1 MIIISD
7 PSSQYPNWMGRK
19 WSISQVDPNAG
30 LVAHFADVVE
40 FQSSSQVTAPDPWGT
55 LDPFTS
61 TASMVTG
68 VTSGGQRFQ
77 IVHQEKENQLICQ
90 IDSSQRAFLVK
101 NIVLG
106 ATSATVVATVVEI
119 AAGLPASTF
128 FVILLS
134 AAIASTVAAL
144 TVQSDSARSG
154 NATWVA
160 NDGGAGVVAESQPF
174 RVMSA

>member
-40 FQSSSQVTAPDPWGT
+40 FRSSSQVTAPDPWGT

-68 VTSGGQRFQ
+68 VTSGRQRFQ
-77 IVHQEKENQLICQ
+77 IVHQQDQLICQ
-90 IDSSQRAFLVK
+90 VDSSRFASLVK

-106 ATSATVVATVVEI
+106 ATFGTVVAATAEI
-119 AAGLPASTF
+119 AAGLPPKTF
-128 FVILLS
+128 FVILLG
-134 AAIASTVAAL
+134 AATASTVAAL
-144 TVQSDSARSG
+144 TVQSDSARG
-154 NATWVA
+154 PNATWVA
-160 NDGGAGVVAESQPF
+160 NDGGAGVVAEPQPF